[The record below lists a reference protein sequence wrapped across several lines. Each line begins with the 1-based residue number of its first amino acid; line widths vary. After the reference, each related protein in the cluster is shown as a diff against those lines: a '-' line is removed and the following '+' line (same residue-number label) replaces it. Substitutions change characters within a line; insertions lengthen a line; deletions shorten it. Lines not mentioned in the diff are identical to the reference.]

1 MVLSVLLI
9 MPWSGVYAAT
19 PDNITIDGD
28 ISEWDSDTLIDTSS
42 HSVPSFRIT
51 WDETFLFIAW
61 SGTDWSSTSE
71 GADFFVYLNTT
82 SGGSPLS
89 KDWNSVHTLPFS
101 ADFAFILEDSS
112 YYSLQTYDGAEWVDA
127 DQTGVSSYVGWSG
140 NQNTEIAIPWANI
153 GSPTSFAFLAWA
165 QWQEDG
171 NVWISFPPENPAS
184 NDGAETFTFGYVVAD
199 RTIEQTPAYTC
210 LAQDFSGSVDKLDD
224 ALNLAI
230 VFHQH
235 QPYYKNKLS
244 GMYEMPW
251 VRVHAMT
258 EYVDSPGI
266 LSKYPETK
274 ITYNLV
280 PS

>member
-1 MVLSVLLI
+1 MSEHCGVFMVLSVLLI

-127 DQTGVSSYVGWSG
+127 DQTGV
-140 NQNTEIAIPWANI
+140 
-153 GSPTSFAFLAWA
+153 
-165 QWQEDG
+165 
-171 NVWISFPPENPAS
+171 
-184 NDGAETFTFGYVVAD
+184 
-199 RTIEQTPAYTC
+199 
-210 LAQDFSGSVDKLDD
+210 
-224 ALNLAI
+224 
-230 VFHQH
+230 
-235 QPYYKNKLS
+235 
-244 GMYEMPW
+244 
-251 VRVHAMT
+251 
-258 EYVDSPGI
+258 
-266 LSKYPETK
+266 
-274 ITYNLV
+274 
-280 PS
+280 